1 MLNANKCTL
10 LRNRWDNRC
19 RDPQGRRDDE
29 GGIYQLS
36 FTLLQCVYICFVNA
50 RVKTD
55 TRDYNGIGWP
65 SAARERTSE
74 TNDLTKELRR
84 TMAAVTGCSY
94 YSEYLI
100 CAIAFLKSTFDTYL
114 FSSESFL

>member
-1 MLNANKCTL
+1 MEAMLNANKCTRL
-10 LRNRWDNRC
+10 HNRWDNRC

-29 GGIYQLS
+29 SGIYQLS
-36 FTLLQCVYICFVNA
+36 FTRLQCVYICFVNA

-55 TRDYNGIGWP
+55 TRDYHGIGWP
-65 SAARERTSE
+65 FAARERMSE

-84 TMAAVTGCSY
+84 TTAAVTGCSY

-100 CAIAFLKSTFDTYL
+100 CAIVFLKSTFGAHL
-114 FSSESFL
+114 FST